1 MISFI
6 KLIRFP
12 NLLIIALTMYLVRYC
27 LFIEYVV
34 LGDAV
39 NNSIQIG
46 RYLVWIR
53 FTLNN
58 VDFFLLVLSTTL
70 IAAAGYIINDY
81 YDVKIDAVNKP
92 EKVIL
97 GKSITRKTGM
107 ILYAVFNIAA
117 IIIGF
122 YLAVKI
128 RKYNLGFINVFVW
141 LLLWLYSKKYKKIF
155 LFGNIIVAFLSALVP
170 LMPAFFEP
178 AIYEKINSIFRFTL
192 GYAFF
197 AFFVSLIREII
208 KDIEDKE
215 GDVAEGGKTMPVVI
229 GSNKSKIVISFF
241 IFMLI
246 TLLGYIQYM
255 QFKGNDKLSFWYFL
269 LAIQIPFVAL
279 LYMIIKAKEKNDFA
293 QASLLTKGIMLTGI
307 LSMFIFYLS
316 LL

>member
-1 MISFI
+1 MIPFI
-6 KLIRFP
+6 KLIRIP

-27 LFIEYVV
+27 LFIEYVM
-34 LGDAV
+34 LGDTI

-53 FTLNN
+53 FTLSNW
-58 VDFFLLVLSTTL
+58 DFFLLVFSTTL

-97 GKSITRKTGM
+97 GKSITKRTGI
-107 ILYAVFNIAA
+107 ILYTVFNIAA

-128 RKYNLGFINVFVW
+128 GKYNLGLINIFVCF
-141 LLLWLYSKKYKKIF
+141 LLWLYSKKYKKIF
-155 LFGNIIVAFLSALVP
+155 LLGNIIVAFLSALVP
-170 LMPAFFEP
+170 LITAFFEP
-178 AIYEKINSIFRFTL
+178 TIYEKTGSIFRFVL

-215 GDVAEGGKTMPVVI
+215 GDAEEGCKTMPVVI
-229 GSNKSKIVISFF
+229 GMNKSKVVISFF
-241 IFMLI
+241 IFMLM

-255 QFKGNDKLSFWYFL
+255 QFKGDDKLSFWYFL

-279 LYMIIKAKEKNDFA
+279 LYMIIRAKAKNDFT

-307 LSMFIFYLS
+307 LSMYIFYLS
-316 LL
+316 LK

>member
-27 LFIEYVV
+27 LFIEYVM

-39 NNSIQIG
+39 SNSIQIG

-53 FTLNN
+53 FTLSNL
-58 VDFFLLVLSTTL
+58 DFFLLVFSTIL

-92 EKVIL
+92 GKVIF
-97 GKSITRKTGM
+97 GKSITQKTGI
-107 ILYAVFNIAA
+107 ILYAVFNITA

-128 RKYNLGFINVFVW
+128 GKYKLGLIHVFAFF
-141 LLLWLYSKKYKKIF
+141 LLWLYSQKYKKIF
-155 LFGNIIVAFLSALVP
+155 LIGNIIVAFLSALVP
-170 LMPAFFEP
+170 LIPAFFEP
-178 AIYEKINSIFRFTL
+178 AIYEKAGSIFRFVL
-192 GYAFF
+192 GYSFF
-197 AFFVSLIREII
+197 TFFISLIREIV
-208 KDIEDKE
+208 KDIEDKAGDEEE
-215 GDVAEGGKTMPVVI
+215 GCRTMPVVI
-229 GSNKSKIVISFF
+229 GNTKSKVVILCSL
-241 IFMLI
+241 FMLM

-269 LAIQIPFVAL
+269 LALQIPFAAL
-279 LYMIIKAKEKNDFA
+279 FYMVIKAKVKNDFT
-293 QASLLTKGIMLTGI
+293 QASVLTKGIMLTGI
-307 LSMFIFYLS
+307 ISMFIFYLS